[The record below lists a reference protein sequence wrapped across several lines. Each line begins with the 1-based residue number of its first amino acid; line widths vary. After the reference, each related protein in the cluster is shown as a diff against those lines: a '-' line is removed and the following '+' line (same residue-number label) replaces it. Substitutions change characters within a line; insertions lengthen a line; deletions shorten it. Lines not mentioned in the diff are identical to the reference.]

1 MLVYIL
7 RKLGYGLL
15 VMAGV
20 VTVVFLL
27 FNVLPGDPA
36 RMMLGQRADVA
47 SVEAINRELG
57 RDRSLTVQYLF
68 YLNDLSP
75 VSWHELRDTTSGIF
89 LSREKYGDPL
99 KLFST
104 GDRALVLKAPYLRR
118 SYQSHERVSVILADA
133 LPGTAVLAFAALLLA
148 AFAGISLGVWAALRH
163 GTWSDFTAMILAVL
177 GMSVPSF
184 FAGIIIA
191 WLFGFVWSDYT
202 GLEMTG
208 GLYIIDP
215 FEGAVIEW
223 KNLILPAV
231 TLGIRPLAVFVQLT
245 RSSMLEVMEMDY
257 IRTARAKGLAG
268 NTVVIR
274 HALRNALNPVITA
287 ISGWFGS
294 LLAGAVFIEYIF
306 GWKGIGKVTVDALE
320 FYDFPVVMGSV
331 LIISFFF
338 VLINIITDILYG
350 VLDPRVRME

>member
-1 MLVYIL
+1 MLSYIL
-7 RKLGYGLL
+7 RKSGYGIL
-15 VMAGV
+15 VIAGV
-20 VTVVFLL
+20 VTVVFFL

-47 SVEAINRELG
+47 SVDAINRELG
-57 RDRSLTVQYLF
+57 RDKPLTVQYLL
-68 YLNDLSP
+68 YINDLSP
-75 VSWHELRDTTSGIF
+75 LSWHHLTDSTSSIF
-89 LSREKYGDPL
+89 LSKEKYGNTV
-99 KLFST
+99 KLIP
-104 GDRALVLKAPYLRR
+104 GKDHALVLKIPYLRR
-118 SYQSHERVSVILADA
+118 SYQSHERVTVILADA
-133 LPGTAVLAFAALLLA
+133 LPGTAILSFAALIFA
-148 AFAGISLGVWAALRH
+148 ALVGIALGVWAALRH
-163 GTWSDFTAMILAVL
+163 GTWSDFTAMLLAVL

-202 GLEMTG
+202 GLDMTG

-215 FEGAVIEW
+215 FKGPVIQW
-223 KNLILPAV
+223 KNLILPAF

-257 IRTARAKGLAG
+257 VRTAKAKGLSNAA
-268 NTVVIR
+268 VVIR
-274 HALRNALNPVITA
+274 HALRNALNPVLTA

-320 FYDFPVVMGSV
+320 FYDFPVVMGAV
-331 LIISFFF
+331 LMVSFFF
-338 VLINIITDILYG
+338 VVINIITDILYG
-350 VLDPRVRME
+350 VLDPRVRLA